1 MKKILGLTIAFLLI
15 VSLSVI
21 GAWAYFLDTEV
32 STGNTLAAG
41 TLDLSWTNESGV
53 PLPFNVSSIAPGET
67 VEARI
72 SINNNGTLQLR
83 YAMTT
88 DVVSG
93 TTLANQLQCRLY
105 DYENSI
111 DLYNGSLSGAHIGDQ
126 SQGQQAGDRLVDGNS
141 ADYLAIE
148 ITLPADTGN
157 EYQGLSTNVTFNF
170 IAEQTVNNP

>member
-1 MKKILGLTIAFLLI
+1 MKKILGLTIALLLI
-15 VSLSVI
+15 ISLSGI
-21 GAWAYFLDTEV
+21 GIWAYFLDTET
-32 STGNTLAAG
+32 STANILAAG
-41 TLDLSWTNESGV
+41 TLDLSWTSESGV
-53 PLPFNVSSIAPGET
+53 PLPFNVDSMAPGET
-67 VEARI
+67 VEARV
-72 SINNNGTLQLR
+72 SIRNNGTLQLR

-93 TTLANQLQCRLY
+93 TTLADQLQCRLY

-126 SQGQQAGDRLVDGNS
+126 SQGQQTGDRLVDGNS